1 MLTPTKMIRK
11 ASFSKLINM
20 AVSISVE
27 YSYGP
32 VDTELYNT
40 KQDRE
45 QARKNMFNS
54 LILNRIGVITWLK
67 FCLELMIAKSFIMD
81 PILDHGNMEQFEE
94 FLRTAV

>member
-11 ASFSKLINM
+11 ASFSKLIDM

-45 QARKNMFNS
+45 QARKMIIRSVTVDEKVKENENS
-54 LILNRIGVITWLK
+54 TKMPQLVI
-67 FCLELMIAKSFIMD
+67 C
-81 PILDHGNMEQFEE
+81 
-94 FLRTAV
+94 